1 MAIYHFS
8 VKVVKRSE
16 GKSAVATAAWKA
28 DQVLYDERYGLTVHP
43 RQTKTI
49 VLNQILLPA
58 SVSARFLDR
67 ATLWNAV
74 EVGEA
79 RRDSQLARVINVA
92 LPIEIAV
99 EEAAELPRAFAAQ
112 HLLSQ
117 SLPVDLTITTRKAE
131 KGASSFL
138 HAYLMFPT
146 RQFDIAGPT
155 KKHRPTSI
163 QAELAEWRRGW
174 AELVNGALGKA
185 GAAGRVDHRSN
196 ACRGLGTPAGEHVG
210 LAATNM
216 ARRGEHPDRGPQV
229 SDKARADAATTQPG
243 PPAGPEI

>member
-67 ATLWNAV
+67 AKLWNAV

-79 RRDSQLARVINVA
+79 RRDSQLARVINV
-92 LPIEIAV
+92 PSRSRSKKPPSFPV
-99 EEAAELPRAFAAQ
+99 
-112 HLLSQ
+112 HLRHN
-117 SLPVDLTITTRKAE
+117 T
-131 KGASSFL
+131 SSRNRF
-138 HAYLMFPT
+138 
-146 RQFDIAGPT
+146 Q
-155 KKHRPTSI
+155 
-163 QAELAEWRRGW
+163 
-174 AELVNGALGKA
+174 
-185 GAAGRVDHRSN
+185 
-196 ACRGLGTPAGEHVG
+196 
-210 LAATNM
+210 
-216 ARRGEHPDRGPQV
+216 
-229 SDKARADAATTQPG
+229 
-243 PPAGPEI
+243 